1 MEEIFVNKIKEDKH
15 GTHGLVF
22 EKELVIT
29 CLKTVF
35 GNKIANVLI
44 NQTKTV
50 AEFYLIERFYQYAVF
65 IQYQKKSGF
74 TIKLSDFK
82 KNVNPTLDAYLATEA
97 IGWQKSDRDK
107 YISIVQGILNN
118 KSELAKLIIA
128 PN

>member
-1 MEEIFVNKIKEDKH
+1 MEEIFVNEILEDKH
-15 GTHGLVF
+15 GTHGIVVTNDLV
-22 EKELVIT
+22 VT

-82 KNVNPTLDAYLATEA
+82 KNVNPTLDTYLATEA
-97 IGWQKSDRDK
+97 KGWQKSDRDK